1 MDERNIF
8 SSVSHFSSGAT
19 PASPSWWSG
28 CWTPTTPRRAS
39 GARPT
44 PPSSR
49 RTRPPGPGSSGSGPR
64 TRTRDPADRSST
76 PSRRGPT
83 RYLRINSFG
92 DFFFNFSFINHRST
106 TLGSTASTRRPG
118 TSSRPRN
125 SPGRADR
132 YGPHSFGYQRILQP
146 ANIFEMKLLTAV
158 SQGIFW
164 EKTDFAECASSC
176 A

>member
-92 DFFFNFSFINHRST
+92 DIFSQLLFLLIIAAQLWVLPH
-106 TLGSTASTRRPG
+106 RPG
-118 TSSRPRN
+118 
-125 SPGRADR
+125 DR
-132 YGPHSFGYQRILQP
+132 GHLHGHGTHREGQTGMAHIHSVTKEYFNPQTYLR
-146 ANIFEMKLLTAV
+146 
-158 SQGIFW
+158 
-164 EKTDFAECASSC
+164 
-176 A
+176 